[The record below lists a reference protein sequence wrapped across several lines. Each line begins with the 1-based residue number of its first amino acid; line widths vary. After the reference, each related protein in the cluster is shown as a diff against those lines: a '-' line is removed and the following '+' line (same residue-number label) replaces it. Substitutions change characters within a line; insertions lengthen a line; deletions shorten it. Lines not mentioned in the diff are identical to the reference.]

1 MKNINSLVKMMISA
15 SKFYQID
22 NNDDGTTTVINPF
35 MILVTNKEITEDES
49 KSLQHHRF
57 NTQGVIKNCDT
68 SLEMGGFAEKD
79 VPSISSLRECIKE
92 VDEKNP
98 KYSFGDVVVNAKWL
112 LRTLEC
118 LSEDVIIEYYNSRT
132 PIRIYNNDTTMYIMP
147 VHVDKSVEHS
157 EGDVW

>member
-22 NNDDGTTTVINPF
+22 NNEDGTTSVINPF
-35 MILVTNKEITEDES
+35 MILVTNQIITEDNS
-49 KSLQHHRF
+49 QSLQHHKF
-57 NTQGVIKNCDT
+57 NTQGVIKNIDAQ
-68 SLEMGGFAEKD
+68 LEEGGYAEKD
-79 VPSISSLRECIKE
+79 VPSIKSLRECIKE
-92 VDEKNP
+92 VDVKSP

-118 LSEDVIIEYYNSRT
+118 LSEDVIIEYYNEKT
-132 PIRIYNNDTTMYIMP
+132 PIRVYNNDSTMYIMP
-147 VHVDKSVEHS
+147 VYVNSVEHE